1 MRLDYA
7 FIRIFGRGGGLSN
20 ELRLNRKICFLLAR
34 GFLYYAE
41 IKFCNQLCVQNL
53 IQMKKNITGGWGRL
67 VRSSGNKA
75 NSAFN

>member
-1 MRLDYA
+1 MPLYL
-7 FIRIFGRGGGLSN
+7 FLVGGGGLSN